1 MRVEVSRVAFVH
13 ESVLPEAVM
22 TYWPTVEDGVYV
34 DATVGGGG
42 HSALLL
48 ERFPQARLVA
58 IDQDPVALE
67 AARKRLEAFGER
79 VQFVEGNF
87 RQLESL
93 LDSAGVFSVNGVL
106 FDLGVSSPQLDV
118 AERGFSYQAD
128 APLDMRM
135 NPNSPVTAFR
145 LLNMRPEAEIAEV
158 LHKWGEERWARR
170 IAHFVVEARRREPIR
185 TTGQL
190 VEVVKA
196 AIPARARR
204 EGGHPAR
211 RTFQALRIWVNDELG
226 ALSEGLLSAFKVL
239 APQGRIC
246 AISFHSLEDRIVK
259 QTFLGWQSAGQGQV
273 LTKKPV
279 VPTEAEVAQ
288 NPRARSAKLRAFQK
302 SG

>member
-22 TYWPTVEDGVYV
+22 TYWPTVEDGIYV

-67 AARKRLEAFGER
+67 AARKRLGVFGER
-79 VQFVEGNF
+79 VKFVEGNF
-87 RQLESL
+87 RHLESL
-93 LDSAGVFSVNGVL
+93 LDFVGVLSVHGVL

-239 APQGRIC
+239 APGGRIC

-279 VPTEAEVAQ
+279 VPTEAEVAE

>member
-22 TYWPTVEDGVYV
+22 TYWPTVEDGIYV

-48 ERFPQARLVA
+48 ERLPQARLVA

-67 AARKRLEAFGER
+67 AARKRLEVFGER

-87 RQLESL
+87 RYLESL
-93 LDSAGVFSVNGVL
+93 LHDVGVFAVHGVL

-145 LLNMRPEAEIAEV
+145 LLNMRPEAEIAEA

-259 QTFLGWQSAGQGQV
+259 QSFLGWQSAGQGQV

-279 VPTEAEVAQ
+279 VPTEAEVAG